1 MAGVK
6 GKSGGARQNSGR
18 KSGIT
23 QKLISLKLDMEL
35 FEKLNGIKNRNA
47 FINEAIREKIEKENL
62 NLN

>member
-62 NLN
+62 N

>member
-47 FINEAIREKIEKENL
+47 FINEAIREKIEKESL
-62 NLN
+62 N